1 MVPYGNGCYVSQTTI
16 HILCRKLKFLQFIPL
31 LENAATERRKA
42 LLNSEA
48 KGFAP
53 VTKNPWG
60 KIPCFLGDTLLSNE
74 GTASIIFLM

>member
-1 MVPYGNGCYVSQTTI
+1 MQCFPDYNPYFTVGT
-16 HILCRKLKFLQFIPL
+16 KIPSVHSITG
-31 LENAATERRKA
+31 EYDGERRKA

-60 KIPCFLGDTLLSNE
+60 KRPCFLNDTLLSNE
-74 GTASIIFLM
+74 GTVLPLFPHVKPNS